1 MAQEKYNQELMSL
14 NSKQLDDQVTRSEV
28 RRQRRQIL
36 ETILENREEFS
47 HRSLFIK
54 SKGLVTGLV
63 VFAVVA
69 VAAASYL
76 LYLLTIE

>member
-1 MAQEKYNQELMSL
+1 MAQERYNEELMAL

-36 ETILENREEFS
+36 ESILDNREEFS
-47 HRSLFIK
+47 YRSLIAK

-63 VFAVVA
+63 IFAVVA
-69 VAAASYL
+69 AGFL
-76 LYLLTIE
+76 LYLLALE